1 MWRRQPWPQRGDGSP
16 DVSFTL
22 RLAGDYSRPLGTT
35 STKSSVRPAT
45 PIEPPTSYSPWN
57 CTNHSTRLLRTSPT
71 HINPSPSLCP
81 TLNHGSF
88 IPHRRKSSLPLKWT
102 FEAHDS
108 STLTGPCGA
117 NRNCSRFP
125 DMYVCCTKSCVLQ
138 GLPLRCSLTAAIC
151 AQGSCRNES
160 ASSSGDR
167 AGDSQSVE
175 GKGDKYEPERRV
187 LFASD

>member
-1 MWRRQPWPQRGDGSP
+1 MI
-16 DVSFTL
+16 
-22 RLAGDYSRPLGTT
+22 
-35 STKSSVRPAT
+35 PA
-45 PIEPPTSYSPWN
+45 
-57 CTNHSTRLLRTSPT
+57 
-71 HINPSPSLCP
+71 PSLAP
-81 TLNHGSF
+81 
-88 IPHRRKSSLPLKWT
+88 
-102 FEAHDS
+102 A
-108 STLTGPCGA
+108 GPSA
-117 NRNCSRFP
+117 IALDFP

-187 LFASD
+187 LFSSDSGTEKEDAQKQELHLEDLNPRFLQPNAPISDPAPTSHPTAPSPTLPL